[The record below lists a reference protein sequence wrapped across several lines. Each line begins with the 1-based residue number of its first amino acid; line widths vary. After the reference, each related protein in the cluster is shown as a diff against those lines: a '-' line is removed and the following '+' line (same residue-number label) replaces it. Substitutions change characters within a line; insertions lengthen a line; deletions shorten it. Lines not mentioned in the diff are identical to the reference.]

1 MKKVLSFI
9 ILSTL
14 IIVNQVFAI
23 SYYDEIKLTNDPSIP
38 NNDTNIN
45 GAKLIEK
52 YLVNLKNEIVSFNEK
67 YDINKDSETVNFFKT
82 LDKMISSLRKI
93 QTTNIERN
101 SAVEVM
107 NSVVKDLKTL
117 NPKVKN
123 YLKNK
128 KMAIQIETKNVKN
141 NYINFSYK
149 LSVSLTTFTK
159 NISSKISKNKN
170 KNAIIVHLKNLGVEN
185 NRLLTFSDL
194 DFNNPSEVKN
204 AFISILSNIK
214 KEFIEIKK
222 LIR

>member
-9 ILSTL
+9 ILGTL
-14 IIVNQVFAI
+14 LIANQVFAI

-45 GAKLIEK
+45 WAKLIEK

-93 QTTNIERN
+93 QTTSIERN

-128 KMAIQIETKNVKN
+128 KMAVQIETKNVKN

-170 KNAIIVHLKNLGVEN
+170 KNAIIVHLKNLWVEN